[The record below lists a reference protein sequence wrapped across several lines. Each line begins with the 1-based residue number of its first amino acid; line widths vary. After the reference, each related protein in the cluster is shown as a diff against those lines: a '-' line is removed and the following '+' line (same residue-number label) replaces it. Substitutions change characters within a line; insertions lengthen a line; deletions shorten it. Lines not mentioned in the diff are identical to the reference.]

1 MRCLLCLNLSLQLI
15 CKKCQNIYCKPN
27 RTTRELPDGFK
38 IYSFYKYK
46 EIKELLK
53 TKHTH
58 VGAGVYEILAKNS
71 FAYFKKEFLFSEEVL
86 AVAIDDFPQSGYSHT
101 AILANAL
108 KSKNI
113 KIRFGA
119 LRAKNRVNYSGKTLE
134 YRLNNPRDFVYT
146 PGNLKNV
153 ILIDDIVTTT
163 TTIFQ
168 AKEAVLKTGSIPLF
182 GLTLADARDI

>member
-1 MRCLLCLNLSLQLI
+1 M
-15 CKKCQNIYCKPN
+15 
-27 RTTRELPDGFK
+27 
-38 IYSFYKYK
+38 
-46 EIKELLK
+46 
-53 TKHTH
+53 
-58 VGAGVYEILAKNS
+58 
-71 FAYFKKEFLFSEEVL
+71 FSEEVL